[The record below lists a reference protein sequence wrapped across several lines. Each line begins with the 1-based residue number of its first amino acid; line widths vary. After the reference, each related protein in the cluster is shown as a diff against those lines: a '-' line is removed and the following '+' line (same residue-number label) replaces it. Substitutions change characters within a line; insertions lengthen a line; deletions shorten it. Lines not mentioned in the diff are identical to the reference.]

1 MSTIAS
7 PIDRTLAGFGRAT
20 VTTLT
25 VASLLLLFLVSSFVL
40 NHWGLEYDSPG
51 GSPFEKIHPATY
63 AAILALIAL
72 TVVRFDPI
80 AVLDDIVQHHKGL
93 IVLGLMLAVLIAH
106 AAFVQRTP
114 LTMVFDTFFL
124 PMLLLVLMTRVSE
137 VAAHRIALMLHALM
151 ALNAIIG
158 LGEFA
163 LQERITP
170 YIIQGVPMASDW
182 RSTALL
188 GHPLSNAGAT
198 GVYILALII
207 GGGRDLPGP
216 VRAMAF
222 ALQIPAMAVF
232 GGRAAMMLLILFG
245 GLLAL
250 RNLVRVVAGRR
261 ISLPAAATLSAV
273 LPTATLAITILV
285 TAGFFDRFIERF
297 VEDQGSA
304 ETRINMFILLR
315 DIPLHELFFGP
326 DQELVAT
333 LQRLEGLE
341 WGIESFWVAFIAF
354 YGIMVSVPF
363 FIAFGLY
370 LRDVWLVT
378 QAQSGWI
385 ILYFLA
391 VCSTSAS
398 LSGKTTALAIVIALI
413 LGLFRLR
420 PGEAALRR

>member
-7 PIDRTLAGFGRAT
+7 PIDRTLAGFGHAT
-20 VTTLT
+20 VTALT
-25 VASLLLLFLVSSFVL
+25 VVSLLFLFVVSSFML
-40 NHWGLEYDSPG
+40 NHWGLEYDSSG
-51 GSPFEKIHPATY
+51 GSPLEKIHPATY
-63 AAILALIAL
+63 VATLALVVLVI
-72 TVVRFDPI
+72 VRFDPI

-93 IVLGLMLAVLIAH
+93 IVLTLALAVLIAH

-137 VAAHRIALMLHALM
+137 NAARRIALMLHALM
-151 ALNAIIG
+151 AVNAVIG

-163 LQERITP
+163 LQDRITP
-170 YIIQGVPMASDW
+170 YIIQGVAMASDW

-216 VRAMAF
+216 LRAMAF

-232 GGRAAMMLLILFG
+232 GGRAAMMLLLLFG

-261 ISLPAAATLSAV
+261 ISLPAAATLSVV
-273 LPTATLAITILV
+273 LPTAALGITVLV
-285 TAGFFDRFIERF
+285 ATGFFDRFIERF

-398 LSGKTTALAIVIALI
+398 LSGKTTGLAIVIALI

-420 PGEAALRR
+420 PEEGALRR